1 MASNTNDD
9 ALGQNVIGDNSGTT
23 TSSTVTQQKF
33 ITRVLNE
40 NNGQVIGAEVVI
52 SDADSNVID
61 TIVITDQTTLQKYI
75 NNWDAISK
83 YYVIRGDVTLTE
95 DLQALVDAGQLTLQ
109 DILKNTD
116 SSTEINA
123 TKLNGTYDY
132 TSFAPSIHNHDD
144 DYCVTKHDS
153 SNKDYGVSTKDLYGH
168 CKIADRL
175 TDSTFVEATALSS
188 HQGYVLNESISALNK
203 KNAWSSVQT
212 LGSHIKYRVNS
223 DLRLVVCNYSYSD
236 YTGLKND
243 TGKHELHP
251 ANYIKNY
258 APTARVITPMYRGDV
273 TLYFNSDGSVA
284 VYNLTK
290 IKKMNLYA
298 QVMWHY

>member
-1 MASNTNDD
+1 MAGNDNEV
-9 ALGQNVIGDNSGTT
+9 LEQTVIGDNNSA
-23 TSSTVTQQKF
+23 TSTTVTKQKF

-52 SDADSNVID
+52 SDVDSNIID

-75 NNWDAISK
+75 ENWDEISN
-83 YYVIRGDVTLTE
+83 YYVIRGDVELPE
-95 DLQALVDAGQLTLQ
+95 DLQALVDAGQKTLQ
-109 DILKNTD
+109 DILRNTD
-116 SSTEINA
+116 NSTQINA
-123 TKLNGTYDY
+123 TKLNGTYDH
-132 TSFAPSIHNHDD
+132 TSFAPYQHYHDD
-144 DYCVTKHDS
+144 DYCVKKHDS
-153 SNKDYGVSTKDLYGH
+153 SNKDFGVSTKDLYGH

-175 TDSTFVEATALSS
+175 TDSTFIEATALSS
-188 HQGYVLNESISALNK
+188 HQGYVLNQSISALNK

-212 LGSHIKYRVNS
+212 LGNHIKYRVNS
-223 DLRLVVCNYSYSD
+223 DLRLVVCNYNYTD

-243 TGKHELHP
+243 TGKHELH
-251 ANYIKNY
+251 AKNYIKDY

-273 TLYFNSDGSVA
+273 TLYFDTDGSVN

-290 IKKMNLYA
+290 IKKMNLSA